1 MYYDII
7 KTLHLVSVI
16 SWMVGLLYLPRLF
29 VYHHDTKHESQ
40 MDKTFLLME
49 YRLLKIIMKPAM
61 VLTYIFGFLLVYDNS
76 YIVSEIYFILK
87 LFFVVFLTIF
97 HFYLYFL
104 YKDFIKGY
112 RFKSSNFYRKIN
124 EVPTVLMI
132 LIISLVIIKPNL
144 QILFNISH

>member
-7 KTLHLVSVI
+7 KTIHLVSVI

-29 VYHHDTKHESQ
+29 VYHHDTKYKSQ
-40 MDKTFLLME
+40 TDKIFLLME
-49 YRLLKIIMKPAM
+49 FRLLKIIMKPAM

-76 YIVSEIYFILK
+76 YLVNELYFILK
-87 LFFVVFLTIF
+87 LLFVVFLTIF
-97 HFYLYFL
+97 HFYLSIL
-104 YKDFIKGY
+104 YKNFKKGY

-144 QILFNISH
+144 QILFNISQ

>member
-29 VYHHDTKHESQ
+29 VYHHDTKYKSQ
-40 MDKTFLLME
+40 TDKIFLLME
-49 YRLLKIIMKPAM
+49 FRLLKIIMKPAM

-76 YIVSEIYFILK
+76 YVVSEVYFILK
-87 LFFVVFLTIF
+87 LFFVVFLTVF
-97 HFYLYFL
+97 HFYLSIL
-104 YKDFIKGY
+104 YKNFKKGY
-112 RFKSSNFYRKIN
+112 RSKSSNFYRKIN

-132 LIISLVIIKPNL
+132 LIISLIIIKPNL
-144 QILFNISH
+144 LI

>member
-7 KTLHLVSVI
+7 KTIHLVSVI

-29 VYHHDTKHESQ
+29 VYHHDTKYESQ
-40 MDKTFLLME
+40 TDKTFLLME
-49 YRLLKIIMKPAM
+49 HRLLKIIMKPAM
-61 VLTYIFGFLLVYDNS
+61 VLTYIFGFLLVSDNS
-76 YIVSEIYFILK
+76 YIFSEIYFILK

-97 HFYLYFL
+97 HFYLSTL
-104 YKDFIKGY
+104 YKKFKKGY
-112 RFKSSNFYRKIN
+112 RSKSSNFYRKIN

>member
-29 VYHHDTKHESQ
+29 VYHHDTKYKSQ
-40 MDKTFLLME
+40 TDKIFLLME
-49 YRLLKIIMKPAM
+49 FRLLKIIMKPAM

-76 YIVSEIYFILK
+76 YIVSEVYFILK
-87 LFFVVFLTIF
+87 LFFVVFLTVF
-97 HFYLYFL
+97 HLYLSIL
-104 YKDFIKGY
+104 YKNFKKGY
-112 RFKSSNFYRKIN
+112 RSKSSNFYRKIN

-132 LIISLVIIKPNL
+132 LIISLIIIKPNL
-144 QILFNISH
+144 QI

>member
-7 KTLHLVSVI
+7 KTLHLISVI

-49 YRLLKIIMKPAM
+49 HRLLKIIMKPAM

-87 LFFVVFLTIF
+87 LFFVVLLTIF
-97 HFYLYFL
+97 HFYLSIL
-104 YKDFIKGY
+104 YKNFKKGY
-112 RFKSSNFYRKIN
+112 RSKTSNFYRKIN

>member
-29 VYHHDTKHESQ
+29 VYHHDTKYESQ

-97 HFYLYFL
+97 HFYLSIL
-104 YKDFIKGY
+104 YKNFKKGY
-112 RFKSSNFYRKIN
+112 RSKSSNFYRKIN

>member
-1 MYYDII
+1 MYYDIL

-97 HFYLYFL
+97 HFYLSIL
-104 YKDFIKGY
+104 YKNFKKGY
-112 RFKSSNFYRKIN
+112 RSNSSNFYRKIN

>member
-7 KTLHLVSVI
+7 KTLHLISVI

-29 VYHHDTKHESQ
+29 VYHHDTKYKSQ
-40 MDKTFLLME
+40 TDKTFLLME

-76 YIVSEIYFILK
+76 YIVNELYFILK
-87 LFFVVFLTIF
+87 LFFVAFLTIF
-97 HFYLYFL
+97 HFYLSIL
-104 YKDFIKGY
+104 YKNFKKGY

-144 QILFNISH
+144 QILFNISQ

>member
-29 VYHHDTKHESQ
+29 VYHNDTKYESET
-40 MDKTFLLME
+40 DKTFLLME
-49 YRLLKIIMKPAM
+49 LRLLKIIMKPAM

-76 YIVSEIYFILK
+76 YVVSEVYFILK
-87 LFFVVFLTIF
+87 LFFVVFLTVF
-97 HFYLYFL
+97 HFYLSIL
-104 YKDFIKGY
+104 YKNFKKGY
-112 RFKSSNFYRKIN
+112 RSKSSNFYRKIN

-132 LIISLVIIKPNL
+132 LIISLIIIKPNL
-144 QILFNISH
+144 QI